1 MNWQRFSV
9 GVFALGFLIC
19 GGLLHVAKPADAAGY
34 VGILVRV
41 GLLLSVI
48 WLALPQLEQ
57 LKTRLSGMLLLGILL
72 LLVVVAA
79 RPNLSRVAAGI
90 LAITL
95 AANWILKWLSRFT
108 HDQANRK

>member
-1 MNWQRFSV
+1 MNWQRLSV
-9 GVFALGFLIC
+9 GVVAVGFLISA
-19 GGLLHVAKPADAAGY
+19 GLIHLAKPSDAAGY

-41 GLLLSVI
+41 GVLLSVI
-48 WLALPQLEQ
+48 WLALPQMEQ
-57 LKTRLSGMLLLGILL
+57 LKTRLSGFLLLGIML

-95 AANWILKWLSRFT
+95 AVNWVLKWLSRFT
-108 HDQANRK
+108 NDNKNGK